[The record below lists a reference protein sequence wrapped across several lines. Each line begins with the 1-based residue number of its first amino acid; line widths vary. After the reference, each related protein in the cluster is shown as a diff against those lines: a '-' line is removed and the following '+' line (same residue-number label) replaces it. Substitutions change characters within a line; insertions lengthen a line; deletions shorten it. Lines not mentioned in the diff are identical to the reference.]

1 MREKLQSEIPVWS
14 ETVLDLIREYYT
26 DYYHNELGIP
36 TWKSNVKARLTEE
49 QTFAIPNIERIAR
62 WCPMPVAGKKV
73 LIVGGGTGAE
83 MVVLH
88 LMGCDVTVIEPYAPA
103 VDILRKKAEVIGL
116 SQDRIHQLGAERMP
130 FDSDSFEFIYCFTV
144 LEHVQNVRSSLD
156 EMCRVLGVDGWLYLV
171 TPDYRQVFEPHYKV
185 WILPFSPRWLM
196 ALQLKL
202 RGRKTGFL
210 YTLQLVNSR
219 GLMKYFQRQPVE
231 AMQIIHS
238 WPQATLASSHIGERW
253 LVRLADWL
261 SIQRDQYWLVR
272 KLPHAR

>member
-1 MREKLQSEIPVWS
+1 MDSTLISKIPNWS
-14 ETVLDLIREYYT
+14 ESLLDQVREYYM
-26 DYYHNELGIP
+26 DYYHRELGIP
-36 TWKSNVKARLTEE
+36 SWESNVNARLNEE
-49 QTFAIPNIERIAR
+49 RLFAIPNIERISR
-62 WCPMPVAGKKV
+62 WCPMELVGKKV

-83 MVVLH
+83 MVILH

-103 VDILRKKAEVIGL
+103 VEILREKARVVGI
-116 SQDRIHQLGAERMP
+116 SQDQIHQLGAEKMS
-130 FDSDSFEFIYCFTV
+130 FDSGSFEFIYCFTV
-144 LEHVQNVRSSLD
+144 LEHVQHVGHSLD
-156 EMCRVLGVDGWLYLV
+156 EMCRVLAVDGWLYLV

-202 RGRKTGFL
+202 RGRKTDFL

-219 GLMKYFQRQPVE
+219 KLMKYFQRQPVE

-238 WPQATLASSHIGERW
+238 WPQAILSSTKIAEKF
-253 LVRLADWL
+253 LVCLADYL

-272 KLPHAR
+272 KLPQKR